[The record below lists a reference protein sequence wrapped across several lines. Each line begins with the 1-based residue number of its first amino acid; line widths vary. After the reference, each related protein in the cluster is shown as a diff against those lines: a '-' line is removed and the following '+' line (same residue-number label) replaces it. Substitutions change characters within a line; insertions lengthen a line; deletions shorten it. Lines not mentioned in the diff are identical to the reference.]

1 MNMSFKRDLNMMIT
15 RVLSPCIIFVSK
27 KENVP
32 KILNKTGGK
41 YFRYLFV
48 IWLATESVLVNN
60 NLKNL
65 YLQNA
70 LMLKYSTWNFFKEAE
85 I

>member
-1 MNMSFKRDLNMMIT
+1 MFLILR
-15 RVLSPCIIFVSK
+15 SK

-32 KILNKTGGK
+32 KILNKRGGK

>member
-1 MNMSFKRDLNMMIT
+1 MFLILR
-15 RVLSPCIIFVSK
+15 SK

-32 KILNKTGGK
+32 KILNKTRGK

-60 NLKNL
+60 NLKHL

-70 LMLKYSTWNFFKEAE
+70 LMIKYSIWNFFKEAE

>member
-1 MNMSFKRDLNMMIT
+1 MFLILR
-15 RVLSPCIIFVSK
+15 SK

-32 KILNKTGGK
+32 EILNKIGGK

-48 IWLATESVLVNN
+48 IWLATESVFVNN
-60 NLKNL
+60 NLKHP